1 MYRIAKL
8 PAEERQGLFQNTAI
22 KRGMNA
28 AIVEKDFWV
37 CITLDYLFH
46 SSKWSEGFAFKGG
59 TSLSK
64 AYNAIERFSE
74 DIDLI
79 LDWRILGYGMN
90 EPWEERSNTK
100 QQKFIDDSNNRL
112 FVYLMDEFLPEFKTG
127 MEEAIEQNVTVF
139 IDEDDKGIV
148 NFAYPSSY
156 RDESI
161 LEVIR
166 LELGSLAAWTPT
178 QIVGITPYVAEDYPE
193 LFSMKST
200 KVLTT
205 TAERSFWEK
214 ATILHQE
221 AFRPEGSL
229 MPTRYSRHYYD
240 LYCMAKTEIKDSAI
254 KQPELLEEVARFKEK
269 FYPRKWA
276 RYDLAKAG
284 TLKLYPPAHS
294 IQRLKDDY
302 SQMKSMIYGHY
313 PTFDEVLD
321 GIRMLEEE
329 INTIN

>member
-8 PAEERQGLFQNTAI
+8 PAEERQELFQNTAI

-46 SSKWSEGFAFKGG
+46 ACKWRDGFAFKGG

-79 LDWRILGYGMN
+79 LDWRILGYGIN
-90 EPWEERSNTK
+90 EPWDERSNTK
-100 QQKFIDDSNNRL
+100 QQKFIDDSNGRL
-112 FVYLMDEFLPEFKTG
+112 FAYLKDEFLPEFKSG
-127 MEEAIEQNVTVF
+127 MEEAIDQNVNIF
-139 IDEDDKGIV
+139 IGEDDKGIV

-156 RDESI
+156 RDDSI

-178 QIVGITPYVAEDYPE
+178 QIVDITPYVAEDYPDI
-193 LFSMKST
+193 FSVKST

-221 AFRPEGSL
+221 AFRPEESL
-229 MPTRYSRHYYD
+229 MPARYSRHYYD
-240 LYCMAKTEIKDSAI
+240 LYCMSKTEIKDNAI
-254 KQPELLEEVARFKEK
+254 KHPELLEEVAKFKDK

-276 RYDLAKAG
+276 RYDLAKVG
-284 TLKLYPPAHS
+284 TLKLYPVAHS

-302 SQMKSMIYGHY
+302 TQMKSMIYGNY
-313 PTFDEVLD
+313 PSFDEVLD
-321 GIRMLEEE
+321 GIKRLEDE
-329 INTIN
+329 INA

>member
-8 PAEERQGLFQNTAI
+8 PAEERQELFQNTAI

-46 SSKWSEGFAFKGG
+46 SSKWSDGFAFKGG

-100 QQKFIDDSNNRL
+100 QQKFIDDSNDRL
-112 FVYLMDEFLPEFKTG
+112 FAYLKDEFLPEFKAG
-127 MEEAIEQNVTVF
+127 IEKEIEQNVTVF
-139 IDEDDKGIV
+139 IDEDDEEIV

-178 QIVGITPYVAEDYPE
+178 QIVDITPYVAEDYPE
-193 LFSMKST
+193 LFTMKST

-221 AFRPEGSL
+221 AFRPEGSM
-229 MPTRYSRHYYD
+229 MPARYSRHYYD
-240 LYCMAKTEIKDSAI
+240 LYCMSKTEIKDNAI
-254 KQPELLEEVARFKEK
+254 KQPELLEEVAKFKDK

-284 TLKLYPPAHS
+284 TLKLYPPDHS

-302 SQMKSMIYGHY
+302 SQMKSMIYGY
-313 PTFDEVLD
+313 CPSFDEVLE
-321 GIRMLEEE
+321 GIKGLENE
-329 INTIN
+329 INA

>member
-8 PAEERQGLFQNTAI
+8 PAEERQELFQNTAI

-37 CITLDYLFH
+37 CLTLDYLFH
-46 SSKWSEGFAFKGG
+46 SCKWSDGFAFKGG

-79 LDWRILGYGMN
+79 LDWRILGYGVN

-100 QQKFIDDSNNRL
+100 QQKFIDDSNDRL
-112 FVYLMDEFLPEFKTG
+112 FSYLKDEFLAEFKTG
-127 MEEAIEQNVTVF
+127 MEETIEQDVTVF
-139 IDEDDKGIV
+139 IDEDDKGVV

-156 RDESI
+156 RDGSI
-161 LEVIR
+161 LEAIR

-178 QIVGITPYVAEDYPE
+178 QMVDITPYVAEDYPE
-193 LFSMKST
+193 LFSLKST

-229 MPTRYSRHYYD
+229 MPARYSRHYYD
-240 LYCMAKTEIKDSAI
+240 LYCLSKTEIKDSAI
-254 KQPELLEEVARFKEK
+254 KQTELLEEVAKFKDK

-284 TLKLYPPAHS
+284 TLKLYPAVHS

-302 SQMKSMIYGHY
+302 TQMRSMIYGEY
-313 PTFDEVLD
+313 PSFDEVL
-321 GIRMLEEE
+321 EE
-329 INTIN
+329 IKKLEDEINA

>member
-8 PAEERQGLFQNTAI
+8 PAEERQELFQNTAI

-46 SSKWSEGFAFKGG
+46 SSKWSDGFAFKGG

-100 QQKFIDDSNNRL
+100 QQKFIDDSNDRL
-112 FVYLMDEFLPEFKTG
+112 FSYLKDEFLPEFKAG
-127 MEEAIEQNVTVF
+127 IEKEIEQKVTVF
-139 IDEDDKGIV
+139 IDEDDEGIV

-178 QIVGITPYVAEDYPE
+178 QIVYITPYVAEDYPE
-193 LFSMKST
+193 LFTMKST
-200 KVLTT
+200 NVLTT

-221 AFRPEGSL
+221 AFRPEGSI
-229 MPTRYSRHYYD
+229 MPARYSRHYYD
-240 LYCMAKTEIKDSAI
+240 LYCMSKTEIKDNAV
-254 KQPELLEEVARFKEK
+254 KQPELLEEVAKFKDK

-276 RYDLAKAG
+276 RYDLAKVG

-302 SQMKSMIYGHY
+302 SQMKSMIYGYY
-313 PTFDEVLD
+313 PSFDEVLE
-321 GIRMLEEE
+321 GIKGLENE
-329 INTIN
+329 INA